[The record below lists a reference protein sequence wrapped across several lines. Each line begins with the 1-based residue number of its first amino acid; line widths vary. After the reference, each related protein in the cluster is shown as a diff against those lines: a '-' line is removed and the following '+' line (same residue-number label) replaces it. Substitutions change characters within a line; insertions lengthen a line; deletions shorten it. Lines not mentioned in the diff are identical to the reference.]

1 MKCTRLNQQGSILME
16 ALLGVGCLLLAILI
30 LCEVYRREVYQVVL
44 THITCMEV
52 RELALGESPLKV
64 RERVREFLRSSLGKE
79 ASIFWE
85 SQTRVAGYWVTDPQ
99 ILRQRLLGR
108 KPGLVSERWLRY
120 PQLASFSFRKGRK
133 HHQEILKRCL
143 YPLS

>member
-1 MKCTRLNQQGSILME
+1 MNCARFNRQGSILVE
-16 ALLGVGCLLLAILI
+16 ALLGLGSLLLAILI

-44 THITCMEV
+44 AHITCMEV

-64 RERVREFLRSSLGKE
+64 HERVREFLRLSLGKE
-79 ASIFWE
+79 TSVLWERQTQVAS
-85 SQTRVAGYWVTDPQ
+85 YWATDPQ

-120 PQLASFSFRKGRK
+120 PQLSSFSFRKGQK